1 MDNPDPSH
9 RSRAWR
15 ARAISR
21 RTLLGALAVGAPTL
35 AGLVSACGAPETN
48 PQISVLLALNE
59 VLPGPHRFPFVLVDG
74 AGAAVTGAQIQVRFL
89 RLIGERDEFRFEA
102 PATEYVAGGNYNHVH
117 EDGQVHV
124 HNLSR
129 SYYLVADA
137 NFEEGLWR
145 ADLEVHPI
153 NGSAFSA
160 STAFQVGKRTSTP
173 RVGDPVPASAHPT
186 VNDVAALDLLTTA
199 DSPLPALYEHTVA
212 NALAGNEP
220 FVVAFS
226 TPAFCT
232 SQMCGPV
239 TAVVGDLY
247 EQLGDRV
254 RFIHLEPFDL
264 DIARTDGRLVFGSTA
279 REWNLE
285 TEPWVFVV
293 DASGRVAARFEGL
306 VSAAELEPA
315 IAAVAGPPLR

>member
-1 MDNPDPSH
+1 MDSPDPS
-9 RSRAWR
+9 SRLR
-15 ARAISR
+15 ARRAGALSR

-48 PQISVLLALNE
+48 PRISVLLALNE
-59 VLPGPHRFPFVLVDG
+59 VPPGPHRFPFVVVDG
-74 AGAAVTGAQIQVRFL
+74 AGSAVTGAQIQVRFL

-145 ADLEVHPI
+145 ADLEVHPT

-173 RVGDPVPASAHPT
+173 RVGDPAPASAHPT
-186 VNDVAALDLLTTA
+186 VNDVAALDLLTTT
-199 DSPLPALYEHTVA
+199 DPPLPALYKHTVA

-264 DIARTDGRLVFGSTA
+264 GIARTEGRLVFGSTA

-315 IAAVAGPPLR
+315 IAAVAGPPLS